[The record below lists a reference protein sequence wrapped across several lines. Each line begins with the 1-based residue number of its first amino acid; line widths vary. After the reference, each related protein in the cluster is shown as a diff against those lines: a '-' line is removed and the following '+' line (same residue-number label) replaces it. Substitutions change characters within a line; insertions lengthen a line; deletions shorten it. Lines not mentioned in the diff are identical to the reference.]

1 MQPWPAAALAR
12 WWGSANGHG
21 RTTGQTPVC
30 SDSLRIGA
38 VCSLA
43 SRALVAPAPHAAS
56 TTTNARTHTRTHKA
70 VAAVKLHQWSVAGRR
85 VTRLSGSTPPP
96 SPLPSSLRCKRTRP
110 VQRRA
115 FIASFHP
122 PNARLPSA
130 SGCSTASVRHLPAT
144 THQSQLQRQP
154 RPAQG
159 QTTRPGTQR
168 QRPRGG

>member
-1 MQPWPAAALAR
+1 MASR
-12 WWGSANGHG
+12 RS
-21 RTTGQTPVC
+21 
-30 SDSLRIGA
+30 GA
-38 VCSLA
+38 VVGKREWPRSDDRPNPCVQRQFA
-43 SRALVAPAPHAAS
+43 NRGCMQSRQPGACGANTPRCFNYHK
-56 TTTNARTHTRTHKA
+56 RTHTHTNTQGCRCSKTA
-70 VAAVKLHQWSVAGRR
+70 SVVCRGTARHSP
-85 VTRLSGSTPPP
+85 LWQHPPP